1 MDAVLPF
8 AESLERL
15 KESFLWAA
23 AKGGHAEDCL
33 SLLEY
38 GADVDWISPEGD
50 TALIAAC
57 RGGHSQV
64 VELLLSHGAEIDQQT
79 PDGTTA
85 LHCCV
90 QRGDQ
95 NLAKLLLEAGCSTTL
110 TNARGQTAH
119 AIAVQKGLPF
129 FAILL
134 QQYTSRNSP
143 ANQQQQQQPAD
154 DDNDAPTTAA
164 TSSTAATATTTTRQR
179 DVRRVLPRMHSIPNF
194 PQSTNFTLADQQQA
208 REQPSVPIPDVR
220 APVRQRHDQEESPQR
235 PTRSARAS
243 RLEAEHLQ
251 EQAQQLQQE
260 NEKLRARIEHYQ
272 GNSLQGLTVQELE
285 HLEHELRHAMDAVTK
300 RKVDPDR
307 CRLDPGPK
315 ALSTHACFR
324 TFSNRKRLCRKRLRS
339 RRSNGCASC
348 VRYASCGNWADGC
361 FCC

>member
-38 GADVDWISPEGD
+38 GADVNWISPEGD

-64 VELLLSHGAEIDQQT
+64 VELLLSHGADIDQQA

-90 QRGDQ
+90 QRADQ
-95 NLAKLLLEAGCSTTL
+95 NLAKLLLEAGCSTIL

-119 AIAVQKGLPF
+119 AIAVQKGFQFVAGLV
-129 FAILL
+129 
-134 QQYTSRNSP
+134 QQYASRDPP
-143 ANQQQQQQPAD
+143 ANQLQQQAAGD
-154 DDNDAPTTAA
+154 DSAA
-164 TSSTAATATTTTRQR
+164 AVASITTRQR
-179 DVRRVLPRMHSIPNF
+179 DIRRLLPRMHAIPNF
-194 PQSTNFTLADQQQA
+194 PLTTNLVVADQQHS
-208 REQPSVPIPDVR
+208 REQRPVPVPMPDMHTL
-220 APVRQRHDQEESPQR
+220 RQRHDAEESPQR
-235 PTRSARAS
+235 PTRSARSS

-272 GNSLQGLTVQELE
+272 GNNLQGLTVSELE
-285 HLEHELRHAMDAVTK
+285 HLEHELRHAIDAVTK
-300 RKVDPDR
+300 RKVPHC
-307 CRLDPGPK
+307 CRWMLDEK
-315 ALSTHACFR
+315 QTIAC
-324 TFSNRKRLCRKRLRS
+324 LL
-339 RRSNGCASC
+339 
-348 VRYASCGNWADGC
+348 
-361 FCC
+361 